1 MHIVTYVLAFIFGLI
16 VCGLNFGV
24 SDSVQWVLVLGG
36 TFFLLS
42 AAALGVIELHGR
54 GLLTL
59 LDNMLKARVLTAI
72 AVLLIVAAVDAL
84 GLAGAWFGAEFAR
97 ETGLTVTPTQE
108 QTEDIKPLLIIC
120 MMTLPVIIAL
130 DIGIRAIKR
139 RDIKTGRLAHAGA
152 GKTRKALRAEFA
164 RLLATTDDRN
174 PDRYIVVSSGVTA
187 MSRLFD
193 THFGSPEKFGAAGRY
208 AQPAYL
214 EGISKIEEGLRGSGQ
229 FDVALGASLFRR
241 YLIALSRGYSDL
253 AGEFRAKLTPF
264 IEETGPKPITDQPLA
279 VEPVSSPVDAVVDPA
294 LKTTGVSTEAPES
307 KVSTTLTAPAAPT
320 EADTGKPAEAGSPNP
335 QAVT

>member
-1 MHIVTYVLAFIFGLI
+1 MHIVTYVLAFIVGLI

-24 SDSVQWVLVLGG
+24 SDSLQWVLVSGA
-36 TFFLLS
+36 TFFLLA
-42 AAALGVIELHGR
+42 AAALGIVELHVR
-54 GLLTL
+54 GLVTL
-59 LDNMLKARVLTAI
+59 LDNILKARVLTAI

-84 GLAGAWFGAEFAR
+84 GLAGAWFGAEFAK
-97 ETGLTVTPTQE
+97 EAGLAIVPAQE
-108 QTEDIKPLLIIC
+108 QAEDIKPWLIIC
-120 MMTLPVIIAL
+120 IMALPVIIAL

-139 RDIKTGRLAHAGA
+139 RDIKGGA
-152 GKTRKALRAEFA
+152 SQNREGKSRKALRAEFA

-174 PDRYIVVSSGVTA
+174 PDRYIVVSAGVTA

-214 EGISKIEEGLRGSGQ
+214 EGISKIEESLRGSGQ

-253 AGEFRAKLTPF
+253 ANEFRAKLTPF
-264 IEETGPKPITDQPLA
+264 IEEQAPIPAIEEPVTAEPVRDAAATAPTDVDAETIKA
-279 VEPVSSPVDAVVDPA
+279 VE
-294 LKTTGVSTEAPES
+294 
-307 KVSTTLTAPAAPT
+307 TL
-320 EADTGKPAEAGSPNP
+320 EVPAEALPPPAETKEESGPEKTTASPQP
-335 QAVT
+335 AT